1 MIRIIWPLNLYL
13 DYHYLFFLQKK
24 PTALIWQD
32 FFFSSCFLLEF
43 FFFTKTF
50 LTLAQHQSIKNSQ
63 QNRTGFRK
71 QFLVQIL
78 LTRAE
83 CVTMYPYNIGLP
95 PSFSSLSKDTQWKIC
110 FAKMFKFLKFRSCS
124 LDFNAILD
132 QNLISKND
140 DWYLKSL
147 YIGVIQCLHRQN
159 LVLFW
164 PPTHHS
170 IDNLYPKHRQKCLH
184 KDWIPSKNAKDYH
197 EI

>member
-1 MIRIIWPLNLYL
+1 MTTKSISRLSLYV
-13 DYHYLFFLQKK
+13 FSSKK
-24 PTALIWQD
+24 PHCLDLTR

-95 PSFSSLSKDTQWKIC
+95 PSFSSLSKDTQWEIS
-110 FAKMFKFLKFRSCS
+110 FAQTFKFLKFKSFS
-124 LDFNAILD
+124 LGQDLNAILD
-132 QNLISKND
+132 K
-140 DWYLKSL
+140 KK
-147 YIGVIQCLHRQN
+147 V
-159 LVLFW
+159 LVQVMGWGF
-164 PPTHHS
+164 
-170 IDNLYPKHRQKCLH
+170 
-184 KDWIPSKNAKDYH
+184 
-197 EI
+197 

>member
-13 DYHYLFFLQKK
+13 DYHCVVFFFKK
-24 PTALIWQD
+24 TPLPWFDKI
-32 FFFSSCFLLEF
+32 FFSSCFLLEF
-43 FFFTKTF
+43 FFFTKTL

-63 QNRTGFRK
+63 QPRTGFRK

-83 CVTMYPYNIGLP
+83 CVTMYPYNIGLLP

-110 FAKMFKFLKFRSCS
+110 FTKMFKFLKFRSCS

-140 DWYLKSL
+140 WYLKSL

-164 PPTHHS
+164 PPT
-170 IDNLYPKHRQKCLH
+170 
-184 KDWIPSKNAKDYH
+184 
-197 EI
+197 

>member
-13 DYHYLFFLQKK
+13 DYHWLFFLQKK
-24 PTALIWQD
+24 NTALFWQD
-32 FFFSSCFLLEF
+32 FFSSCFLLEF

-147 YIGVIQCLHRQN
+147 YIGVIQCLHRERPLMTSDFRVVRGVQN
-159 LVLFW
+159 
-164 PPTHHS
+164 
-170 IDNLYPKHRQKCLH
+170 DPKNRT
-184 KDWIPSKNAKDYH
+184 Y
-197 EI
+197 